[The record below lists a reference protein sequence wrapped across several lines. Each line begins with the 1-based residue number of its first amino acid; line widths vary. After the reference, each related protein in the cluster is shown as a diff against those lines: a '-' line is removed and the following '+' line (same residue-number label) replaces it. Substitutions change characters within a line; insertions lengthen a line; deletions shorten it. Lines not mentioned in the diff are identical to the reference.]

1 MRHAPPPRNSR
12 TSLLIIMLGR
22 APESP
27 PPGSIPLSTVG
38 LCILDYAGIV
48 LLSETHWAKANGVRS
63 YELSVRCL
71 FFTLLYSIEEYVDH
85 DVHCFYLLSYVMC
98 QQLSLN
104 YGGPKI
110 QYFVSAPI
118 SLLSASIL
126 FSRHPSHPVLT
137 ALCGSSYMLLWV
149 AMSRCYDSG
158 GTLILMT
165 INWGWQEKN
174 FGGAEPR
181 NWGCREKRL
190 YFGAPVRCVYGPY
203 YAYMTLLIKNCIYT
217 HDQITATQ

>member
-1 MRHAPPPRNSR
+1 MRHAPPPPPRNSR

-48 LLSETHWAKANGVRS
+48 LLSETHWANEVRS

-71 FFTLLYSIEEYVDH
+71 FFTLLYSIEEYVDY
-85 DVHCFYLLSYVMC
+85 DVHCLYLLSYVMC
-98 QQLSLN
+98 HQLSLN

-110 QYFVSAPI
+110 QSFVSAPI

-126 FSRHPSHPVLT
+126 FSRHPSHHVLT
-137 ALCGSSYMLLWV
+137 VSLWV
-149 AMSRCYDSG
+149 IIHVAMGCY
-158 GTLILMT
+158 
-165 INWGWQEKN
+165 
-174 FGGAEPR
+174 
-181 NWGCREKRL
+181 
-190 YFGAPVRCVYGPY
+190 V
-203 YAYMTLLIKNCIYT
+203 TLL
-217 HDQITATQ
+217 